1 MEVDTVMDTTTMVTG
16 NSDGV
21 ITTTEETDITT
32 VDVIQRV
39 VVGMVTT
46 ETELSINVPYVI
58 VKRVLQDKER

>member
-32 VDVIQRV
+32 VDVMQRV